1 MVIRPCCGPVCINFL
16 TYKMKKQT
24 YQYGVES
31 ESAAI
36 SFLENKGYKIISSR
50 YKTKLGEIDIVA
62 ETASTLVFIEVK
74 ARKGREL
81 IETILR
87 RSQVNR
93 IRNAAQIF
101 LVKNSKYQNHDI
113 RFDFILF
120 EQNLEPQHFEA
131 FFE

>member
-1 MVIRPCCGPVCINFL
+1 
-16 TYKMKKQT
+16 MKKQT

-31 ESAAI
+31 EATAI

-50 YKTKLGEIDIVA
+50 YKTKLGEIDIIA
-62 ETASTLVFIEVK
+62 EATQTLVFIEVK
-74 ARKGREL
+74 ARKGQEL
-81 IETILR
+81 LETILR
-87 RSQVNR
+87 RAQINR

-101 LVKNSKYQNHDI
+101 LAKNPKYQNHNV

-120 EQNLEPQHFEA
+120 EQGQSPQHFEA